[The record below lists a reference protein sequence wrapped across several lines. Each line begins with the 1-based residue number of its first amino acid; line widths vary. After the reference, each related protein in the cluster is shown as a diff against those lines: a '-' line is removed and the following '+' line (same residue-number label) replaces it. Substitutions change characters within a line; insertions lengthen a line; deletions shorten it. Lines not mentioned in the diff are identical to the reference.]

1 QDQTLH
7 CILLYLM
14 FFSVCLAD
22 SPVSSLIGI
31 LGSLPFR
38 LLFIGS
44 LLSKNFC
51 NLFRDCGLQRYGDF
65 YFCQAKNEKIF
76 KIFFNY

>member
-1 QDQTLH
+1 QTLH

-44 LLSKNFC
+44 LLSKNLQPTSLSIADAKVHTFSFHAT
-51 NLFRDCGLQRYGDF
+51 LF
-65 YFCQAKNEKIF
+65 AKKN
-76 KIFFNY
+76 